1 MASFEDQLSELE
13 KVVEQLE
20 RGDLSLD
27 ESVSLFERGVHLSN
41 ACKAQLSSAESRI
54 QVLLEPE
61 EHGPVRVE
69 ELALTVADE
78 EIDEE
83 DEELLNLVRYSR
95 APQLEMTFS
104 GGVCRRCD
112 DILAIPSAGVA
123 RRTIQ
128 DMPAHGRTHGSTRS

>member
-1 MASFEDQLSELE
+1 MASFEDQLAELE

-54 QVLLEPE
+54 QVLLEPSE
-61 EHGPVRVE
+61 AGPVRVE

-78 EIDEE
+78 EGDEDDEE
-83 DEELLNLVRYSR
+83 VDEE
-95 APQLEMTFS
+95 
-104 GGVCRRCD
+104 
-112 DILAIPSAGVA
+112 
-123 RRTIQ
+123 
-128 DMPAHGRTHGSTRS
+128 